1 MTDPRLH
8 YPEVRALH
16 LLSSTTWPYFCCRG
30 QVDEQ
35 QLMRLENTESEH
47 RDEDGKELEYK
58 AMQKIQDVLCC
69 RAAAIPRRA
78 GKHVLS
84 HGPALTSF

>member
-1 MTDPRLH
+1 
-8 YPEVRALH
+8 
-16 LLSSTTWPYFCCRG
+16 
-30 QVDEQ
+30 
-35 QLMRLENTESEH
+35 MRLENTESEH

-69 RAAAIPRRA
+69 RAAAVPRRA